1 MTHKKSLKLSSLIKR
16 YDQDFNEVIKSI
28 SENIQS
34 LRDVFYK
41 GLFFIDN
48 SNIHKS
54 CLNRS

>member
-1 MTHKKSLKLSSLIKR
+1 MTHKKSLKLSCLIKR

-34 LRDVFYK
+34 LWVYK
-41 GLFFIDN
+41 GLSFIDN